1 MDMERRLRGAWKQ
14 MSETHEPFSESDAT
28 ANLETRVVS
37 SRHIRLSHSST
48 DDRQQSM
55 LDGLLAPVH
64 NTNAGNPEI
73 ETFASLASLEAQQR
87 TKRKRK
93 KQRKKDKLGKKPHI
107 LVVSRLELRKAKVH
121 TGLLSS
127 AWNLLNKLQS
137 HESVASCLHQ
147 VPIIGHIQLGL
158 VYCPKTSHK
167 EPPLYMAL
175 RGIFW
180 AGPWSEGR
188 GAHRSKAIVL

>member
-1 MDMERRLRGAWKQ
+1 MDMERRLRGAWKKT
-14 MSETHEPFSESDAT
+14 SETLAPFSESVAT
-28 ANLETRVVS
+28 ANLETRVAS

-73 ETFASLASLEAQQR
+73 EMFASLASLEAQQR

-107 LVVSRLELRKAKVH
+107 LVVSRLELRKAKVSLFQH
-121 TGLLSS
+121 TGLLSC

-137 HESVASCLHQ
+137 HESAASCFHE
-147 VPIIGHIQLGL
+147 VRIIGHATWFGVLSKGL
-158 VYCPKTSHK
+158 CAIMSCLAKTS
-167 EPPLYMAL
+167 
-175 RGIFW
+175 
-180 AGPWSEGR
+180 
-188 GAHRSKAIVL
+188 